1 MSPHTAG
8 TLLLPLLLLGA
19 PRGVAQERSEPG
31 AWEPGTESAAEAAA
45 ARLGARRAVEIRA
58 RVVAIPGLTTGTAA
72 DTRRIVGSVQGLR
85 VAMREL
91 GAAET
96 ELEIRVRLP
105 ADVLFDF
112 DRADIRPDAARAL
125 SHLAT
130 LIRAHP
136 NASVRIEGH
145 TDSKGEDQYNVRL
158 SQRRAESVRRWLG
171 EREGIAAGNLLTDGV
186 GESRAVAS
194 NETEAGRQANRRVEV
209 VIRKAP

>member
-8 TLLLPLLLLGA
+8 TLLLPLLLLAA
-19 PRGVAQERSEPG
+19 PRGAAQDRSEPG
-31 AWEPGTESAAEAAA
+31 PWEPGTESAAEAAA
-45 ARLGARRAVEIRA
+45 ARLGDRRAVEIRA
-58 RVVAIPGLTTGTAA
+58 RVVAIPGLTTGTAG

-85 VAMREL
+85 AAMREL

-136 NASVRIEGH
+136 NAPVRIEGH

-158 SQRRAESVRRWLG
+158 SQRRAESVRRWLR